1 MRAKRVH
8 YEINYPRKGAPAAA
22 ASSRRM
28 VEKPRPKAGASA
40 LPDTQLL
47 HLHLRI
53 FTRPQSLED
62 PRSLSPDLK
71 DMQILGVSHL

>member
-1 MRAKRVH
+1 M
-8 YEINYPRKGAPAAA
+8 
-22 ASSRRM
+22 
-28 VEKPRPKAGASA
+28 EKPRPKAGASA